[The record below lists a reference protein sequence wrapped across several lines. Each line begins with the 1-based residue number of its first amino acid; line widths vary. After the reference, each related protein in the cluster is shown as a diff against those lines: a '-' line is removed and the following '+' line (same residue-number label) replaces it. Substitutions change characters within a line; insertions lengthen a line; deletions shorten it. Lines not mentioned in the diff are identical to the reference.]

1 MKSRVAGITTTVA
14 ILAVSLSAAMTPSP
28 ATAQIASATAAT
40 PAIAPIKKVDPSLIP
55 ELRADMLSARAEAQS
70 WLDKSVAAK
79 RELDQRVNEMDRWK
93 AQIADVDK
101 DREIFK
107 RNFDAYEAA
116 VVQHNASTDSV
127 DAHNASAVAAYN
139 AEGDQLDAR
148 KAALEQE
155 RANYLTRDDEINK
168 ETAALNERI
177 ATLVHDWK
185 NFLFAHERAKAR
197 ADDLTGVL
205 AAQGGSADGP

>member
-1 MKSRVAGITTTVA
+1 MKSRVAGIAATVT
-14 ILAVSLSAAMTPSP
+14 ILAVSLSAVLIPSP
-28 ATAQIASATAAT
+28 ATAQIASATASTPAT
-40 PAIAPIKKVDPSLIP
+40 PPIKKVDPSLIP
-55 ELRADMLSARAEAQS
+55 GLRADMQSARAEAQS

-79 RELDQRVNEMDRWK
+79 RELDQRIKELDSWK

-155 RANYLTRDDEINK
+155 RANYLARNDEIDK
-168 ETAALNERI
+168 EIAPLNERI
-177 ATLVHDWK
+177 ATLLHDWK
-185 NFLFAHERAKAR
+185 SFLFAHERAKAR
-197 ADDLTGVL
+197 ADDLAGVL
-205 AAQGGSADGP
+205 AAQGAPDGP